1 MNLKVEKFEDLKKV
15 GDLYD
20 KIEDLIHG
28 SDLTEDLIEM
38 MQQPFTDI
46 LRANGV
52 NLEEIDI

>member
-52 NLEEIDI
+52 NLEEIYI